1 MYSAYTGLGFG
12 TYRRGI
18 VPELISVEGVN
29 PLQLTVG
36 DKIVTVHVTPSAVPM
51 IGTNGAWMRIVVKAE
66 VSDAEI
72 STSPAPTDSAGD
84 STDEGAEDTQT
95 DSADLTEMY
104 ARLDAIEK
112 NSESFKYTYSSMEE
126 TLNTRLDELMK
137 QENAVEKKCKLMLDE
152 IEKAHKK
159 RAAFEKLYERLQLVI
174 DEIVP
179 VL

>member
-1 MYSAYTGLGFG
+1 MYGGAYTGLGFG

-18 VPELISVEGVN
+18 VPELISVEGAN
-29 PLQLTVG
+29 PLKVTVG
-36 DKIVTVHVTPSAVPM
+36 DKVVTVHVTPSTAPV
-51 IGTNGAWMRIVVKAE
+51 IDTNGTWMRIVVRAE

-72 STSPAPTDSAGD
+72 PTPTSSTGEED
-84 STDEGAEDTQT
+84 STDEETEDTQT

-126 TLNTRLDELMK
+126 TLNTRLGELK
-137 QENAVEKKCKLMLDE
+137 QQENAVEKKCKLMLDE

-174 DEIVP
+174 DETVP